1 MDADDET
8 KGLAM
13 SKETIE
19 RRAADIRRHWS
30 RNERRQRAL
39 ESNHRCLDLLIRL
52 CDANERRGPQ
62 WNAKS
67 A

>member
-1 MDADDET
+1 
-8 KGLAM
+8 M

-19 RRAADIRRHWS
+19 KRAANIRRTWS

-39 ESNHRCLDLLIRL
+39 ESNQRCLDLLVRL
-52 CDANERRGPQ
+52 CDANERRGSQ
-62 WNAKS
+62 WDVKS